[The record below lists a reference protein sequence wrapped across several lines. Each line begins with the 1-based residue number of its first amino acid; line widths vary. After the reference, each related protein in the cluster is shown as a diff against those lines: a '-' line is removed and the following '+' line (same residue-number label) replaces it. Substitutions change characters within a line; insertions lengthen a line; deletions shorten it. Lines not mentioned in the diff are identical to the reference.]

1 MLGQNKPNILN
12 QRESFQV
19 KYLYTAISRRLSEK
33 VHATIPKGI
42 VGVLSSLFFKE
53 IQEIG
58 KRGHGYM
65 SASAKGKQ
73 QK

>member
-1 MLGQNKPNILN
+1 MAVAFADI
-12 QRESFQV
+12 
-19 KYLYTAISRRLSEK
+19 YTAIWRK
-33 VHATIPKGI
+33 V
-42 VGVLSSLFFKE
+42 VGKSARDNPERYCGWVVLSSLFFKE

-58 KRGHGYM
+58 KRGHGHM